1 MTLFMHSIV
10 KIASVTHFLGRHLH
24 QGRRD
29 SRAGSLFHTT
39 GIADFEDGS
48 RIGNQPVAEKSLQRN
63 RMIPEINIT
72 RCRVDQVGAVQ

>member
-29 SRAGSLFHTT
+29 STVGSAIQTT
-39 GIADFEDGS
+39 GIAEF
-48 RIGNQPVAEKSLQRN
+48 
-63 RMIPEINIT
+63 
-72 RCRVDQVGAVQ
+72 